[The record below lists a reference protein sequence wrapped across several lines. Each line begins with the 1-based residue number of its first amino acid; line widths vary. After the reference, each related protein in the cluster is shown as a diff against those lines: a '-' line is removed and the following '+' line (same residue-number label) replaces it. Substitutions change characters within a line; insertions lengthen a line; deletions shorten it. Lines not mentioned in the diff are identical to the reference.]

1 MTLIELIRH
10 PRRTVGLRPAA
21 VKVRVRGGYHPDVI
35 YAAAGYP
42 IRITFRREETAA
54 CSASVVFPDFGK
66 CVTLPPY
73 ADVTVELP
81 PSAPGMYPFTC
92 QAGILTGRL
101 VVLSAG
107 DNGTSGPAA
116 A

>member
-10 PRRTVGLRPAA
+10 PRRTVGLRQAA

-35 YAAAGYP
+35 YATAGYP

-66 CVTLPPY
+66 SVTLPPHV
-73 ADVTVELP
+73 DVTVELIP
-81 PSAPGMYPFTC
+81 ETPGIYPFTC

-101 VVLSAG
+101 VVLGASHNCTKKFAL
-107 DNGTSGPAA
+107 P
-116 A
+116 